1 MEELLLACRRGHL
14 QSPGE
19 SGPHQSPE
27 DQARRSQI
35 WQVGGSYRE
44 RSFQAGVSGLEVR
57 SGTGRAPPVLSTVLM
72 SLFGWEQALKAHTAS
87 R

>member
-44 RSFQAGVSGLEVR
+44 WSFQAGVSGLEVR
-57 SGTGRAPPVLSTVLM
+57 SGTGRAPQFCLLCS
-72 SLFGWEQALKAHTAS
+72 
-87 R
+87 